1 MLAFDWKCVPGVG
14 CAFLSRSI
22 NKDMFAGLLCMAC
35 VQILNELNQLQG
47 TGSLP
52 PLVLADVFVPNP
64 DIYFSSPLKGTSM
77 SFLSGKFMAKMLGC
91 FGAPINL
98 L

>member
-1 MLAFDWKCVPGVG
+1 MCVRVCV
-14 CAFLSRSI
+14 CACTR
-22 NKDMFAGLLCMAC
+22 MY
-35 VQILNELNQLQG
+35 ILKELNQLWG
-47 TGSLP
+47 TGCLP
-52 PLVLADVFVPNP
+52 PLPLVDVFVPNP